1 MKSDH
6 NNPHANP
13 ANPANASTGL
23 APLAGLAPAAGTPAR
38 GTDGRFLTGNSGG
51 GRPKGSRNR
60 ITDLLM
66 TAIADD
72 FATHGADAIARLRAN
87 DPANYLRMVAALVPR
102 ELILQRESQ
111 PVPDYAELTDEE
123 ALAVLETEYRRRR
136 LEASMKSVAASV
148 KP

>member
-1 MKSDH
+1 MNRSVPPPGTFNTLPDRVA
-6 NNPHANP
+6 PDRP
-13 ANPANASTGL
+13 AVL
-23 APLAGLAPAAGTPAR
+23 R
-38 GTDGRFLTGNSGG
+38 GADGRFLTGNTGG

-60 ITDLLM
+60 LTELLM

-72 FATHGADAIARLRAN
+72 FATHGADAIARLRAD
-87 DPANYLRMVAALVPR
+87 DPATYLRMVTALVPR

-123 ALAVLETEYRRRR
+123 ALAMLEAEYRRRR
-136 LEASMKSVAASV
+136 LEASMKSVAAAV